1 MPISG
6 LVITIERGYRG
17 DAAVEALKQLRE
29 LTLGERSGNQVPAAL
44 ESADV
49 SHSRGLHD
57 QLSAIPGVTLV
68 DVVYVNLESL

>member
-6 LVITIERGYRG
+6 LVISLENGSAG
-17 DAAVEALKQLRE
+17 DAAAATLQHIPE
-29 LTLGERSGNQVPAAL
+29 LTLGERSGSQVPAAL
-44 ESADV
+44 SSRDV
-49 SHSRGLHD
+49 GHSRDLHD